1 MCTLGCLVFMHSGSY
16 WVCLTCHA
24 ICARMNFSSVWV
36 SVPDQHLDGHIDF
49 QERGGGWRSPQPK
62 PHTLLF
68 GKVGGAFPREWPYRG
83 SICFVFFVAFV
94 LFFVVFLMFFV
105 VCGGFVVFVVVVFVV
120 YLMFLR
126 FLSKVSRLEGPQF
139 GWQPVH
145 LTGVNLNI
153 ARSSSAS
160 RVHLNLP
167 FQVWCA
173 LVFCAGFYYLVQV
186 NLLFLCVLHLAFSMS
201 PPSNSHWFHP
211 CLLHL
216 SNVLLSKLRLL
227 FPFFLHLQFLRLFK

>member
-1 MCTLGCLVFMHSGSY
+1 
-16 WVCLTCHA
+16 
-24 ICARMNFSSVWV
+24 
-36 SVPDQHLDGHIDF
+36 
-49 QERGGGWRSPQPK
+49 
-62 PHTLLF
+62 
-68 GKVGGAFPREWPYRG
+68 
-83 SICFVFFVAFV
+83 
-94 LFFVVFLMFFV
+94 MFFV

-167 FQVWCA
+167 FQV
-173 LVFCAGFYYLVQV
+173 
-186 NLLFLCVLHLAFSMS
+186 
-201 PPSNSHWFHP
+201 
-211 CLLHL
+211 
-216 SNVLLSKLRLL
+216 
-227 FPFFLHLQFLRLFK
+227 